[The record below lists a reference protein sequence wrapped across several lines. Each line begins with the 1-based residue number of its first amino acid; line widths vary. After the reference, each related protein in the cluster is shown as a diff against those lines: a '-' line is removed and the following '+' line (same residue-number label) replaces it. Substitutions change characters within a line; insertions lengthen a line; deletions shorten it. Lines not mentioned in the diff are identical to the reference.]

1 MPLRHPLP
9 HVKSVGSGNSPDKS
23 AILNLRRDKVLKR
36 QDLPAYL
43 HVLLKYT
50 EGINCEHRNNCPH
63 RNESPNHRRRAAI
76 IDEF

>member
-1 MPLRHPLP
+1 MLLHPLLL
-9 HVKSVGSGNSPDKS
+9 HVKSVGSGNSRDKS
-23 AILNLRRDKVLKR
+23 VILNLQLNKVLRR
-36 QDLPAYL
+36 QDSPACL

-63 RNESPNHRRRAAI
+63 RNEIPNHRKIAVI

>member
-9 HVKSVGSGNSPDKS
+9 HVKSVASGNSRDKS

-36 QDLPAYL
+36 QDSLACL

-50 EGINCEHRNNCPH
+50 EGINFGHRNKYPH
-63 RNESPNHRRRAAI
+63 RNESPNHRKITARV
-76 IDEF
+76 DEF